1 MKSSF
6 IEKERCLYSYSTRVG
21 NSNFYRTEAD
31 YIVGLVKDY
40 IHQFLNES
48 PYSGDF
54 CISVEWEEQIMYLK
68 VVVEILIKGPRK
80 RYYRTFDLDR
90 DEVDEVIFTDDITGD
105 EIKTLEGIVNYIILG
120 ITKIL

>member
-1 MKSSF
+1 MKDNGIF
-6 IEKERCLYSYSTRVG
+6 IKIG
-21 NSNFYRTEAD
+21 NTDFCRTEAD

-40 IHQFLNES
+40 IYQFLNDS

-54 CISVEWEEQIMYLK
+54 CISAKWEDQIMYLK
-68 VVVEILIKGPRK
+68 FVVEILIKGPRK

-90 DEVDEVIFTDDITGD
+90 DEETDEVIFTDDITGD

>member
-1 MKSSF
+1 MRNSF
-6 IEKERCLYSYSTRVG
+6 IEKECLYSYSTRVG

-40 IHQFLNES
+40 IHEFLNES

-54 CISVEWEEQIMYLK
+54 CISVEWEDQVMYLK
-68 VVVEILIKGPRK
+68 FVVEILIKGPRK
-80 RYYRTFDLDR
+80 RYYRTFDLDK

-105 EIKTLEGIVNYIILG
+105 EIKTIEGIVNYIILG